1 MKRTDYVNSINTMEF
16 FVSQVH
22 FSFEPYPLF
31 YLPNI
36 RKSVIVDAMIEQR
49 GRMRER

>member
-1 MKRTDYVNSINTMEF
+1 MLSQIVNF
-16 FVSQVH
+16 L
-22 FSFEPYPLF
+22 FEPYPLF

-36 RKSVIVDAMIEQR
+36 RKSVIVDEMIEQR